1 MIDPQITRRFVGE
14 AQFQEEKLRNLF
26 RTAFQDEGRAWE
38 VWRKTAETRG
48 VKHALTRLTDR
59 PTRFGKLKGKA
70 HLGFL
75 KNKAFEDREHAL
87 KNVGVQA
94 DRWGA
99 AQMQLEQHEARKRDV
114 GAARDAPSKI
124 ERDTLEQTQERDR

>member
-1 MIDPQITRRFVGE
+1 LAF
-14 AQFQEEKLRNLF
+14 EEQSL
-26 RTAFQDEGRAWE
+26 
-38 VWRKTAETRG
+38 
-48 VKHALTRLTDR
+48 
-59 PTRFGKLKGKA
+59 
-70 HLGFL
+70 
-75 KNKAFEDREHAL
+75 EDREHAL